1 MRRAYYGVPLKSAPQ
16 RKTPNVAP
24 LIKRRALGLSSN
36 HGKKFYQLK
45 TFFVNLLVLERK
57 LHAAHDDGIVF
68 GDAPLA

>member
-1 MRRAYYGVPLKSAPQ
+1 MPPRGGKPFGFPF
-16 RKTPNVAP
+16 
-24 LIKRRALGLSSN
+24 N

-57 LHAAHDDGIVF
+57 FHAAHDDGIVF